1 MSAKSTPY
9 RFKPRFVGVAFVSL
23 SIGVVLIAAS
33 ATLTPDRFSSIFALI
48 TGAAGV
54 FLSFTYLRS
63 PVWRLSVDI
72 QESALVI
79 WSGTEEKLRLPW
91 SDVTRVVMD
100 PDREVCFVDGGSPD
114 RSLLVPG
121 PAAPASYVISKRDK
135 LIDAILAHVPKDIIT
150 NPDDVDPASLVS
162 TSSDS
167 KSSDPKSSD
176 SKSSDSKSETN
187 SSESKSDT
195 SE

>member
-63 PVWRLSVDI
+63 PVWRLAVDV
-72 QESALVI
+72 QESDLVV
-79 WSGTEEKLRLPW
+79 WNGTEEKLRLPW

-100 PDREVCFVDGGSPD
+100 PDREVCFVDGGTPA

-121 PAAPASYVISKRDK
+121 PAAPASYVIAKRDQ

-150 NPDDVDPASLVS
+150 NPDTVDMQTVMES
-162 TSSDS
+162 SSDS
-167 KSSDPKSSD
+167 
-176 SKSSDSKSETN
+176 SE
-187 SSESKSDT
+187 
-195 SE
+195 